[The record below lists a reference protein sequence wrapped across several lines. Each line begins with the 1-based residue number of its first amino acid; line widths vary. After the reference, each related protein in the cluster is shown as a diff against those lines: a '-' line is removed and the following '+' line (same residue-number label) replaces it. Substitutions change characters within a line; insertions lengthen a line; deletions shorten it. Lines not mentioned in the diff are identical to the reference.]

1 MLFKKVENINLKN
14 KIITIKSSAE
24 GLNSGQ
30 IWAGKIIKVF
40 ESRPRGDIKS
50 EKPKRERRK

>member
-30 IWAGKIIKVF
+30 I
-40 ESRPRGDIKS
+40 
-50 EKPKRERRK
+50 